1 MHEMP
6 NLQRTIQINGLK
18 KSRTLTNVAE
28 KMDIAEEENKINNHI
43 SVAINSEE
51 NSDSKLLFKSNT
63 MKDKF
68 NKRIT
73 IDVIDAD
80 FESD

>member
-18 KSRTLTNVAE
+18 KSRTLTNITE
-28 KMDIAEEENKINNHI
+28 KMDIDEEEKKINNHI

-51 NSDSKLLFKSNT
+51 NSDSKLL
-63 MKDKF
+63 
-68 NKRIT
+68 
-73 IDVIDAD
+73 
-80 FESD
+80 

>member
-28 KMDIAEEENKINNHI
+28 KMDIAEEEKKINSHI